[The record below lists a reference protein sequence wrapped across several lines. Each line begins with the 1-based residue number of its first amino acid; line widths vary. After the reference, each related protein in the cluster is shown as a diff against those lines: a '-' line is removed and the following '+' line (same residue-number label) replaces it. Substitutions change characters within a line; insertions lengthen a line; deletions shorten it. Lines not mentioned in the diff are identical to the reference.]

1 MKPENEINEE
11 VQQLLDSLEEHG
23 RNVRRQKELSDLL
36 DSLEAG
42 TGTSLRAERSG
53 AQQSNL
59 IQTKPVQVGLPRR
72 SASSAPRNDAKRR
85 GLYPLWWAIGAAAAV
100 LLFWLL
106 VRPAMKETPNINE
119 VILVEETGAKDTT
132 TIQKKVDITEETVIL
147 EEPVPEH
154 LLAEE
159 TSIQPAKPQ
168 TKTHKPTQKAVEKI
182 SEEPVL
188 AENTA
193 IVSTK
198 AETIDTSNNIG
209 VTTTL
214 SSNEEDF
221 SPLTSHLSPPQR
233 RVIRSLNLVCYE
245 CQKEPENTF
254 HLSPFT
260 SHLSTA
266 LFGQPQDPNMKN
278 GSLAFELKLH

>member
-11 VQQLLDSLEEHG
+11 VQQLLNSLEEHG
-23 RNVRRQKELSDLL
+23 KNVRRQKALSDLI
-36 DSLEAG
+36 DSLEQKTESG
-42 TGTSLRAERSG
+42 KRKVFRSPFSVFRFSWWIIG
-53 AQQSNL
+53 A
-59 IQTKPVQVGLPRR
+59 
-72 SASSAPRNDAKRR
+72 
-85 GLYPLWWAIGAAAAV
+85 AAAAV
-100 LLFWLL
+100 LLLWLL
-106 VRPAMKETPNINE
+106 VRPAMKKTPNINE

-168 TKTHKPTQKAVEKI
+168 TKTHKLTQKAVEKI

-193 IVSTK
+193 IESTNT
-198 AETIDTSNNIG
+198 ETIDTSNNGSNPI
-209 VTTTL
+209 TPTIENQL
-214 SSNEEDF
+214 SVF
-221 SPLTSHLSPPQR
+221 SSQLSTPQQSQR

-254 HLSPFT
+254 HLSPLT
-260 SHLSTA
+260 SHFSTA
-266 LFGQPQDPNMKN
+266 LFGQPQDPNIKN